1 MTVSASSTAPP
12 PAKNNTDSMA
22 TKSSI
27 GVSDPPGASPSASP
41 AAPTPPDENP
51 PSYDAVVAQKQ
62 TTPLN
67 AANPTPGSLSLPSPW
82 TSITVVDPVKQGD
95 GVNAYISYKIVTHE
109 RAIDEAPTSPDKQ
122 HAVIRRFRDFYWLRQ
137 SLAKQ
142 YAGVILPPLPP
153 RNVVE
158 KYKMAT
164 EFIEDRRR
172 ALERFLVKTAEH
184 AMLNRAASLRLFLT
198 ASESE
203 FNIESSRMSQAL
215 GSAAPAE
222 SGGASGLATSALNTA
237 SKLWRNLTD
246 NAGYVMN
253 APQALSGSNA
263 VQHHVR
269 SEESPEYAAL
279 RQYYNH
285 LEAHLNELHSQAQ
298 RLTKQH
304 ERFGSSLSE
313 FGAALGSLS
322 SLQMVDGSSPP
333 TTTPT
338 ADADTSAAAAAN
350 PTSTASSDEAQST
363 AVALGQKARV
373 AGQGWVSVS
382 AELHANFEQ
391 PLRELLRAVQSA
403 KKTIEDRDEAL
414 QSKIQ
419 AQMNVDAKRA
429 MVARLQA
436 TPGTRQ
442 DRVMAEERSLQQA
455 IEKSEEATKFYK
467 ELVERMDTDIE
478 RFQKERQADLQNVLV
493 RFGEILATCHSRTG
507 SESWS

>member
-1 MTVSASSTAPP
+1 MR
-12 PAKNNTDSMA
+12 
-22 TKSSI
+22 
-27 GVSDPPGASPSASP
+27 
-41 AAPTPPDENP
+41 
-51 PSYDAVVAQKQ
+51 
-62 TTPLN
+62 
-67 AANPTPGSLSLPSPW
+67 
-82 TSITVVDPVKQGD
+82 
-95 GVNAYISYKIVTHE
+95 ISW
-109 RAIDEAPTSPDKQ
+109 AC
-122 HAVIRRFRDFYWLRQ
+122 
-137 SLAKQ
+137 
-142 YAGVILPPLPP
+142 
-153 RNVVE
+153 
-158 KYKMAT
+158 
-164 EFIEDRRR
+164 
-172 ALERFLVKTAEH
+172 
-184 AMLNRAASLRLFLT
+184 
-198 ASESE
+198 
-203 FNIESSRMSQAL
+203 SR
-215 GSAAPAE
+215 
-222 SGGASGLATSALNTA
+222 LATSALNTA

-403 KKTIEDRDEAL
+403 KKTIEDVTVKK
-414 QSKIQ
+414 Q
-419 AQMNVDAKRA
+419 
-429 MVARLQA
+429 
-436 TPGTRQ
+436 
-442 DRVMAEERSLQQA
+442 
-455 IEKSEEATKFYK
+455 
-467 ELVERMDTDIE
+467 
-478 RFQKERQADLQNVLV
+478 
-493 RFGEILATCHSRTG
+493 
-507 SESWS
+507 

>member
-62 TTPLN
+62 TTPSN

-338 ADADTSAAAAAN
+338 ADGDTSAAAAAN

-467 ELVERMDTDIE
+467 VLVERMDADIE
-478 RFQKERQADLQNVLV
+478 RFQKERQTDLQIVLV

>member
-62 TTPLN
+62 TTPSN

-338 ADADTSAAAAAN
+338 ADGDTSAAAAAN

-429 MVARLQA
+429 MVTRLQA

-467 ELVERMDTDIE
+467 ELVERMDADIE
-478 RFQKERQADLQNVLV
+478 RFQKERQTDLQIVLV

>member
-1 MTVSASSTAPP
+1 MTVSASNAGPLTTSIPNASKKMTNETLEASSPPATASPGNPP
-12 PAKNNTDSMA
+12 PS
-22 TKSSI
+22 
-27 GVSDPPGASPSASP
+27 
-41 AAPTPPDENP
+41 DENP
-51 PSYDAVVAQKQ
+51 PSYEAVVERQQPSAS
-62 TTPLN
+62 N
-67 AANPTPGSLSLPSPW
+67 ASLPDASSLAPSPW
-82 TSITVVDPVKQGD
+82 TSISVVDPVKQGD

-109 RAIDEAPTSPDKQ
+109 RERREKSEGSEASKGDGGKEY
-122 HAVIRRFRDFYWLRQ
+122 AVIRRFRDFFWLRQ

-158 KYKMAT
+158 KYKMAA

-172 ALERFLVKTAEH
+172 ALERFLVKTASH
-184 AMLNRAASLRLFLT
+184 AMLHQAASLRLFLT
-198 ASESE
+198 ATESE

-222 SGGASGLATSALNTA
+222 SGGASGLATTALNTA

-246 NAGYVMN
+246 NAGYVMH

-269 SEESPEYAAL
+269 NEESPEYAAI

-298 RLTKQH
+298 RLTRQH

-322 SLQMVDGSSPP
+322 SLKIDSGVERQEKTSGTVEDGESNNDD
-333 TTTPT
+333 
-338 ADADTSAAAAAN
+338 DAQAA
-350 PTSTASSDEAQST
+350 
-363 AVALGQKARV
+363 AVALGNKARV
-373 AGQGWVSVS
+373 AGRGWVSMS
-382 AELHANFEQ
+382 EELHAKFEQ

-414 QSKIQ
+414 LGKIQ
-419 AQMNVDAKRA
+419 AQMAVDAKRA
-429 MVARLQA
+429 SVAKLQT

-455 IEKSEEATKFYK
+455 IEKSEEATKFYE
-467 ELVERMDTDIE
+467 ELVERMDADIM
-478 RFQKERQADLQNVLV
+478 RFQKERQADLHKVLV
-493 RFGEILATCHSRTG
+493 AFGEILASHNG
-507 SESWS
+507 SSWA